1 MSDLIKNRPLSYGF
15 IQDGNLH
22 SLIKWP
28 FINEVSVFQ
37 PVGRSLVDFI
47 RFDRQYLGTI
57 FQVLLWWYVTAKAR
71 KNDYNFIAL
80 ALLEIADKYNLIG
93 TNNYLTVY
101 VLSYIHLLLEG
112 EADSRILVGKNAN
125 RLTKYIRNSEPEGF
139 DDSSFYAKR
148 ELSLIY
154 VDLIEERQKNVEETL
169 SMVLEQRDTDG
180 LTPIQRY
187 YELEQTNEE
196 FRKHWHSD
204 FVMKLGKKSEY
215 YDVQQFAV
223 LESIDDML
231 RYELVQTL
239 VLGIGFK
246 RCANCGMLFVP
257 SGRSDSI
264 YCDQIMDGET
274 KPCNKI
280 GANRKAKEKV
290 AGDPILQEHRR
301 AYQRLNKRVEFGY
314 MTKEAFQTWAA
325 EAKLR
330 RTQCQEGKITFDD
343 YKVWLNETSL
353 QKK

>member
-15 IQDGNLH
+15 IEDGNLH

-28 FINEVSVFQ
+28 FTKEVSVFQ
-37 PVGRSLVDFI
+37 PVGRSLVDFL
-47 RFDRQYLGTI
+47 RFDREYLYTA
-57 FQVLLWWYVTAKAR
+57 FQHLLGWYIRAKEF
-71 KNDYNFIAL
+71 KDDYKFIAV
-80 ALLEIADKYNLIG
+80 ALLEIADKNHLIG

-112 EADSRILVGKNAN
+112 EVDPRILVGEQADKMTN
-125 RLTKYIRNSEPEGF
+125 YIQNVDPKGFEGPSIF
-139 DDSSFYAKR
+139 AKR
-148 ELSLIY
+148 DVSLIY
-154 VDLIEERQKNVEETL
+154 VELIEERQENVRETL
-169 SMVLEQRDTDG
+169 SMILEQRETDG

-196 FRKHWHSD
+196 FRKYWHSD

-215 YDVQQFAV
+215 YDVQQFVV

-239 VLGIGFK
+239 VMGIGFK

-314 MTKEAFQTWAA
+314 MTKEEFQTWAA

-330 RTQCQEGKITFDD
+330 RTQCQKGKITFDE
-343 YKVWLNETSL
+343 YKNWLDETSL